1 MVKSHPPSGR
11 CFRATVTHFNEAPL
25 APTRWQVRREPMLTK
40 SHVDGQITRGSQPG
54 GAHNLMA
61 GAARADVSLP
71 LAAGALQH
79 PRAWREPQ
87 RLRRQSFAGGLAEA
101 GPRHE
106 SAQSVPAG
114 VQVLPAIRGQVAS
127 LPRASHFS
135 LTSHSFH
142 SPSTTHMAP
151 CYRGM
156 SGLVVV
162 EVRRKGA
169 RLRDVAHGRAVHKS
183 PPSTRFG
190 RKLGGHLCWESIK
203 PKGSEGGVC
212 GRHLERTAGRRGSL
226 PV

>member
-1 MVKSHPPSGR
+1 MFHYLSQRALCSILEPGASLSDFAVKASP
-11 CFRATVTHFNEAPL
+11 ED
-25 APTRWQVRREPMLTK
+25 W
-40 SHVDGQITRGSQPG
+40 
-54 GAHNLMA
+54 
-61 GAARADVSLP
+61 
-71 LAAGALQH
+71 
-79 PRAWREPQ
+79 
-87 RLRRQSFAGGLAEA
+87 RRQGHVMSQRNLYQQACKCFQ
-101 GPRHE
+101 
-106 SAQSVPAG
+106 QSG
-114 VQVLPAIRGQVAS
+114 DRS
-127 LPRASHFS
+127 RASHSS

-162 EVRRKGA
+162 VVRRKGA

-183 PPSTRFG
+183 PPSIRFG
-190 RKLGGHLCWESIK
+190 RKLGGQLFWESIK